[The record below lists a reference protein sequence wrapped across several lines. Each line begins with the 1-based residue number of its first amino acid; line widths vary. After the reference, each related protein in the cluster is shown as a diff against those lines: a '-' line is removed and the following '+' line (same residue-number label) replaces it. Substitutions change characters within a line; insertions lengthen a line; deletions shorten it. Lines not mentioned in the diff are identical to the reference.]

1 MERKKLLTIRHLDV
15 KFNVRARILSAIRD
29 ITMEIYEGENIAIVG
44 ESGSGKSVL
53 TKTFTGMLES
63 NGVISHGKGII
74 RSLKIMYKRRGKEL
88 KHS

>member
-63 NGVISHGKGII
+63 NGVISHGKII
-74 RSLKIMYKRRGKEL
+74 KNLKIQMFML
-88 KHS
+88 IL